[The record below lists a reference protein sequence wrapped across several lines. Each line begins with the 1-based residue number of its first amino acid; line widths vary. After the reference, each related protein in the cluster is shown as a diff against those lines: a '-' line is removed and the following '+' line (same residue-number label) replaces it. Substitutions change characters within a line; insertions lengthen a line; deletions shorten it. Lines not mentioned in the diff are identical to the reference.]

1 MLVKTSSSTLYG
13 LSAITIVIEVFL
25 GKGINFFLVGLPDNA
40 VKESHQRIKA
50 AFKNTNLNFP
60 RREITINMAPA
71 DLKKEGSV
79 FDLPIAVGILG
90 VSNQL
95 PTTEL
100 EKHVFIG
107 ELSLDGSI
115 QPCRGILSRVLQA
128 KSEGFKGIVIPM
140 KNFNQVHLIK
150 GINIIPVRNLS
161 DVISYFENNC
171 TLPIFP
177 EPKIKDQ
184 GKLTNDYSEV
194 QAQHHAK
201 RAFEIA
207 AAGGHNL
214 ILIGPPGAGKSMLA
228 KRFPTILPDLALE
241 EALESTSIHS
251 LISKEGTTNGLLKK
265 RPYRAP
271 HHTISDVAL
280 VGGGS
285 NPKPGEISMAHNG
298 ILFLDELPEFKRS
311 TLEVL
316 RQPLENESVQIC
328 RSNMSIE
335 FPASFTLIAAMN
347 PCPCGYYG
355 HPKKSCQCTKKSRE
369 KYKSKVSGPLLDR
382 IDLHIQVAPITFEEI
397 QSSEPQEKSESIKK
411 RVLNAREIQERRT
424 RMKETL
430 NAKLSILELKT
441 HCALDEEAHALLQ
454 NAMEKLDLSARAY
467 HKVLKIART
476 IADLDSQKDIE
487 KKHIA
492 EAIHYRCLDRENL

>member
-1 MLVKTSSSTLYG
+1 MCPNNILN
-13 LSAITIVIEVFL
+13 
-25 GKGINFFLVGLPDNA
+25 INTVHFN
-40 VKESHQRIKA
+40 
-50 AFKNTNLNFP
+50 
-60 RREITINMAPA
+60 
-71 DLKKEGSV
+71 
-79 FDLPIAVGILG
+79 
-90 VSNQL
+90 
-95 PTTEL
+95 
-100 EKHVFIG
+100 
-107 ELSLDGSI
+107 
-115 QPCRGILSRVLQA
+115 RV
-128 KSEGFKGIVIPM
+128 
-140 KNFNQVHLIK
+140 
-150 GINIIPVRNLS
+150 
-161 DVISYFENNC
+161 
-171 TLPIFP
+171 T
-177 EPKIKDQ
+177 
-184 GKLTNDYSEV
+184 
-194 QAQHHAK
+194 
-201 RAFEIA
+201 
-207 AAGGHNL
+207 
-214 ILIGPPGAGKSMLA
+214 
-228 KRFPTILPDLALE
+228 
-241 EALESTSIHS
+241 
-251 LISKEGTTNGLLKK
+251 
-265 RPYRAP
+265 
-271 HHTISDVAL
+271 DVAL

-430 NAKLSILELKT
+430 NAKLSILQLKT
-441 HCALDEEAHALLQ
+441 HCNLDGEAHALLQ